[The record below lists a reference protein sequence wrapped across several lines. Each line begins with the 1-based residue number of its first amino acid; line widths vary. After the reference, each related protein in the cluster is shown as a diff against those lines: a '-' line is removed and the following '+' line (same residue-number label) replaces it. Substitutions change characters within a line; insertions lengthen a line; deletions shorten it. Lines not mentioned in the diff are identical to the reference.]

1 MRLSAQGNIVVLLV
15 AMAMLYRHSKRR
27 EIKSEVYVLC
37 VCVCVC
43 VGVCVC
49 VCVCVYNYN
58 LATHLMLIFSL
69 YRYWLK
75 CFAALVVVM
84 GLCWSVGT
92 VLQDLSSTPLLQAS
106 TLCMAFQVTYLN

>member
-37 VCVCVC
+37 VCVCV
-43 VGVCVC
+43 GVCVC

-58 LATHLMLIFSL
+58 LATHLMLVFSL